1 MALTIKLVY
10 QPTGEIRR
18 IPSGSCP
25 SFSALQ
31 ADVLPSLFGAP
42 PEKEFTLQY
51 CDDEGDLCTIGS
63 DSELEE
69 AVAVAVSM
77 GAKSLRL
84 RVFPTKDSAIE
95 SQKPKPSPS
104 TATASQTA
112 AATTEATGKCVTIRL
127 ESHKFAFK
135 EMALDGTIDQVTID
149 QVHSKIQPTPTNWG
163 WNGNILWV
171 DQGLG
176 ATFKVVLHVLPHR
189 DYDTMPAIHYG
200 IVCDRSGQCPI
211 IGPRF
216 KLRGE
221 DYDLCQAE
229 FDKCSDAEK
238 AHYIR
243 IEAPGV
249 AGFANGFPWHFRGLC
264 GGRRGGGGRCG
275 RGGGKNKPCKGVNEI
290 QDAAK
295 NLGEILEHAS
305 LDELLMQ
312 AQIAESLGSGSGS
325 PVSDSPVVRLI
336 SSFTG
341 VPELATAAAT
351 IISALNQ
358 DAKVTAPPPAPGS
371 TAAARAGSEP
381 LEEKTVELNE
391 TPTEGKTSASGL
403 SAPPP
408 VPPLAQ
414 LVGAMAGPAIGAMA
428 SQVVQMQQAQAQAKA
443 GLAVHKGIS
452 CDRSGQCPIIGPRFN
467 LEGADYDL
475 CQEEFDKCSEAEKL
489 MYVCID
495 RPGMKGIKIMDQ
507 GAADEEGDG
516 STDPELLQAL
526 AASLEAAP
534 SPDVKTESPA
544 NAPTKGAAA
553 EEDAKE
559 PEPAAAVDPEDFE
572 VVSKPEAPE
581 PPVKFEEELNSLAK
595 MGFFDREAN
604 IALLERYNG
613 RLDRVINYLLDI

>member
-1 MALTIKLVY
+1 MVTVKLVF

-31 ADVLPSLFGAP
+31 SQLLPSLFGPP

-51 CDDEGDLCTIGS
+51 EDDEGDLCIVGS

-84 RVFPTKDSAIE
+84 RVFLTKASAIE
-95 SQKPKPSPS
+95 SQNPTSS
-104 TATASQTA
+104 SGTAADQTA
-112 AATTEATGKCVTIRL
+112 AATNVAGKCVSIRL

-135 EMALDGTIDQVTID
+135 EIALDGTIDEVTIA
-149 QVHSKIQPTPTNWG
+149 QVHSQTQPTPTNWG

-171 DQGLG
+171 DQGLC
-176 ATFKVVLHVLPHR
+176 ATFKVVLHTAPAR

-211 IGPRF
+211 IGPRY

-221 DYDLCQAE
+221 DFDLCQAE

-238 AHYIR
+238 AQYIR
-243 IEAPGV
+243 IEAPDV
-249 AGFANGFPWHFRGLC
+249 AAFSANGFPWHFRGLC
-264 GGRRGGGGRCG
+264 GGRRGGARRGG
-275 RGGGKNKPCKGVNEI
+275 RGGGKNKACKVVNEI

-358 DAKVTAPPPAPGS
+358 DTKATAPVPPLPS
-371 TAAARAGSEP
+371 TPASSEA
-381 LEEKTVELNE
+381 LEEKTIEPNE
-391 TPTEGKTSASGL
+391 PPAESKTSASGL
-403 SAPPP
+403 SAPHP

-428 SQVVQMQQAQAQAKA
+428 SQVVQQQQQAAQAQASA
-443 GLAVHKGIS
+443 GVAVHAGIS
-452 CDRSGQCPIIGPRFN
+452 CDRSGQCPIVGPRYS

-489 MYVCID
+489 MYLRID

-507 GAADEEGDG
+507 GAADEDGNG

-526 AASLEAAP
+526 AASLETGPTAG
-534 SPDVKTESPA
+534 VTE
-544 NAPTKGAAA
+544 GAAA
-553 EEDAKE
+553 EETAKD
-559 PEPAAAVDPEDFE
+559 PVPTAAAEDLEDFE
-572 VVSKPEAPE
+572 VVSKPEAPAV
-581 PPVKFEEELNSLAK
+581 PVKFEEELNSLAK

-604 IALLERYNG
+604 VALLERYNG